1 VENTKMKTIRT
12 VALCSVALSVVL
24 GVAPAVAQ
32 EEVILRLLP
41 AHTDAMV
48 ENYNPNNPG
57 PGAQQRTRDF
67 TYEPLWID
75 NVWHPGENEEALAV
89 SWSVA
94 DDLKSVTYK
103 LREGVKWSDGEDFNA
118 DDVVFSFEYAKAH
131 PDYPMGIDVY
141 NGETGNVASAEKIDD
156 YTVKFNLNEPDALAR
171 YGLNGLY
178 PLPEHVWKDVDDP
191 KNFANLDVV
200 ATGPWTKPRNFSRN
214 GYDMCRN
221 ELFRGNA
228 DNAIDCLRFPQMNGN
243 EQTIAALSAGDLD
256 WLGDGLTDPD
266 VTFLP
271 QSEFNNYWLPAGSDV
286 NLQLNTTKA
295 PFNNLEFRK
304 AISVAIDRQTL
315 LDVSTFGLTTETKFP
330 IGTGE
335 MYNTWYDAAALEPY
349 TWLMEYNPEKAKELL
364 DAAGFVDKDGDGWR
378 DNPDGTPIAF
388 GISMPTGW
396 TDWVNSG
403 QTVAENLQDV
413 GVNASLKTMDQGAWF
428 DAVPR
433 GDFDVYVMWTNGGPT
448 PYNQYQPMFNPRLMV
463 PGQIDF
469 QSMHQMPIPAIE
481 AALTKFKGT
490 ANIDEQKAALTD
502 IHKLVAENV
511 PVVSLFANPIWYE
524 YSTRRFTG
532 WVTEENPFVRPQV
545 HDGTRERVLHAL
557 ALKPIE
563 GAKF

>member
-1 VENTKMKTIRT
+1 VENMRLKTLTT
-12 VALCSVALSVVL
+12 VALATVALSVVA
-24 GVAPAVAQ
+24 GAVPALAQ

-75 NVWHPGENEEALAV
+75 NIWHPGVSEEALAV
-89 SWSVA
+89 SWEVGS
-94 DDLKSVTYK
+94 DMKSVTYK

-131 PDYPMGIDVY
+131 PDYAMGIDVF

-178 PLPEHVWKDVDDP
+178 PLPEHVWKDVADP

-243 EQTIAALSAGDLD
+243 EQTVAAISAGDLD

-304 AISVAIDRQTL
+304 AISVATDRQTL
-315 LDVSTFGLTTETKFP
+315 LDVSTFGLTTATKFP

-335 MYNTWYDAAALEPY
+335 MYSTWYDAAALEPY

-378 DNPDGTPIAF
+378 DNPDGSPIAF
-388 GISMPTGW
+388 GISMPSGW

-403 QTVAENLQDV
+403 QTVAENLQDI

-469 QSMHQMPIPAIE
+469 QSMHQMPIPAVEE
-481 AALTKFKGT
+481 ALSKFKST
-490 ANIDEQKAALTD
+490 ADLAAQKAALTD

-545 HDGTRERVLHAL
+545 HDGNRERVLHAL

>member
-1 VENTKMKTIRT
+1 MEKTTLKTLRIAAMAT
-12 VALCSVALSVVL
+12 VALSVVA
-24 GVAPAVAQ
+24 GAAPALSQ

-75 NVWHPGENEEALAV
+75 NVWHPGEHEDALAV
-89 SWSVA
+89 SWSVG

-141 NGETGNVASAEKIDD
+141 NGETGNVESAEKVDD
-156 YTVKFNLNEPDALAR
+156 YTVTFHLHEADALAR

-178 PLPEHVWKDVDDP
+178 PLPEHIWKDVADP

-295 PFNNLEFRK
+295 PFNNVEFRK
-304 AISVAIDRQTL
+304 AMSVAIDRQTL
-315 LDVSTFGLTTETKFP
+315 LEVSTFGLTTATKFP

-335 MYNTWYDAAALEPY
+335 MYNTWYNAEALQPY
-349 TWLMEYNPEKAKELL
+349 TWLMEYNPDKAKEML

-378 DNPDGTPIAF
+378 DNPDGSPIAF
-388 GISMPTGW
+388 GISMPSGW

-403 QTVAENLQDV
+403 QTVAENLQDI

-428 DAVPR
+428 DAVPK

-481 AALTKFKGT
+481 EALKKFKGT
-490 ANIDEQKAALTD
+490 ANIDEQKAALTEV
-502 IHKLVAENV
+502 HKLVAENV

-532 WVTEENPFVRPQV
+532 WVTKDNPFVRPQV
-545 HDGTRERVLHAL
+545 HDGNRERVLHAL

>member
-1 VENTKMKTIRT
+1 MRPGDGGAGSEGKGTGAATGTAAGAGATGGGFGGGGGSGAGACGETGGRSAADWDTARAGAIAGARDG
-12 VALCSVALSVVL
+12 AGASS
-24 GVAPAVAQ
+24 PAVAVSATSLGALDRTGRAG
-32 EEVILRLLP
+32 ETASRRSGDSATAP
-41 AHTDAMV
+41 SRPT
-48 ENYNPNNPG
+48 PNPG
-57 PGAQQRTRDF
+57 AKPNWGA
-67 TYEPLWID
+67 
-75 NVWHPGENEEALAV
+75 
-89 SWSVA
+89 
-94 DDLKSVTYK
+94 
-103 LREGVKWSDGEDFNA
+103 
-118 DDVVFSFEYAKAH
+118 
-131 PDYPMGIDVY
+131 
-141 NGETGNVASAEKIDD
+141 
-156 YTVKFNLNEPDALAR
+156 
-171 YGLNGLY
+171 
-178 PLPEHVWKDVDDP
+178 
-191 KNFANLDVV
+191 
-200 ATGPWTKPRNFSRN
+200 RN

-221 ELFRGNA
+221 ELSRYNA

-243 EQTIAALSAGDLD
+243 EQTVAALSAGDLD

-304 AISVAIDRQTL
+304 AMSVAIDRQTL
-315 LDVSTFGLTTETKFP
+315 LDISTFGLTTATKFP

-349 TWLMEYNPEKAKELL
+349 TWLMEYNPDKAKEML

-388 GISMPTGW
+388 GISMPSGW

-403 QTVAENLQDV
+403 QTVAENLQDI

-448 PYNQYQPMFNPRLMV
+448 PYNQYRPMFNPRLMV

-469 QSMHQMPIPAIE
+469 QSMHQMQIPAHRGGPRSSR
-481 AALTKFKGT
+481 ARPTWPSRRLRSPT
-490 ANIDEQKAALTD
+490 

-532 WVTEENPFVRPQV
+532 WVTEENPFVPS
-545 HDGTRERVLHAL
+545 A
-557 ALKPIE
+557 
-563 GAKF
+563 GA